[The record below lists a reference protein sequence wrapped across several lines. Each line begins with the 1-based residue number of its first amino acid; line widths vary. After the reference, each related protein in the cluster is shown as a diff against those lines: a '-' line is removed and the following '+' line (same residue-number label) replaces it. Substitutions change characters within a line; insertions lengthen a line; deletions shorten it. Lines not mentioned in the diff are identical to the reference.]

1 MRFTRVVL
9 VGLALATFLTGAADA
24 CGWEQTCDTENWL
37 RRELGDLLP

>member
-1 MRFTRVVL
+1 MRFTRL
-9 VGLALATFLTGAADA
+9 AMLALLLASGAAGAADA